1 VNEIVVAVIGMTGAL
16 LVAMIETTRRH
27 LM

>member
-1 VNEIVVAVIGMTGAL
+1 MSEIVVAVIGMTGAL
-16 LVAMIETTRRH
+16 LVAMVETIRRH